1 MHARACINIDNILS
15 AWSGAGQP
23 ARARET
29 SARAYAYARR
39 GAPPGWHRADR
50 AAVNHAHAVV
60 DARERRIDRLR
71 CIRMAPFTVD
81 DGFRLAAVEDPQVS
95 PDGRAAL
102 YVVNTPDL
110 AGNGSVST
118 IHLVKMDD
126 SGAKNPS
133 GGATV
138 EGPASRQ
145 LTLGPGDGAPRW
157 SPDGHT
163 ISFTRRGTIYT
174 MDLNG
179 GEPVQLSPIRLGDA
193 MWALNNYA
201 WSPDG
206 KWIALV
212 SRGTDGRTYHPTISM
227 GPAEDDMFV
236 ADRIFYKWNKGY
248 NPGMQ
253 RDGSYT
259 ATHIF
264 VVSTAGSGDAGEP
277 IQLTDGEQDDHSL
290 TWSPDSSEIA
300 FVSNRTGDWSNNGN
314 NDLFATDLRGAV
326 RRITSCKEFCF
337 TPCWSPNGE
346 HIAFS
351 IQRPSSKDSPAA
363 DHHVGVVPASGGVA
377 IDLTASLDRR
387 VQYGSAVPL
396 QWTDDSGAILFP
408 AADHGM
414 RHIYA
419 IGLTP
424 GSVVEQL
431 TVGRRQITHFSAG
444 ASTLLC
450 AMKDE
455 HAPAELIR
463 FKMASADSSGSPS
476 ALEVGAIT
484 AVNAEVLVEVETA
497 TAEQFTFTTWDGQT
511 LEGWFMRPV
520 GWLKGKRYP
529 AILNVHG
536 GPHGTSGWIIA
547 AIATCAV
554 P

>member
-1 MHARACINIDNILS
+1 
-15 AWSGAGQP
+15 
-23 ARARET
+23 
-29 SARAYAYARR
+29 
-39 GAPPGWHRADR
+39 
-50 AAVNHAHAVV
+50 
-60 DARERRIDRLR
+60 
-71 CIRMAPFTVD
+71 MAPFTVD
-81 DGFRLAAVEDPQVS
+81 DGFRLAAAEDPCVS
-95 PDGRAAL
+95 PDGRTAL

-118 IHLVKMDD
+118 IHLVKLDD
-126 SGAKNPS
+126 DDASD
-133 GGATV
+133 GATKA
-138 EGPASRQ
+138 GAASRQ

-163 ISFTRRGTIYT
+163 ISFTRGGTIYT

-179 GEPVQLSPIRLGDA
+179 GEAVQLSPIKLGDA

-212 SRGTDGRTYHPTISM
+212 SRGMDGRTYQPTVSM

-259 ATHIF
+259 ATHVFI
-264 VVSTAGSGDAGEP
+264 VRTTGSGDAGDP

-314 NDLFATDLRGAV
+314 NDLFATDLRGTV
-326 RRITSCKEFCF
+326 RRITSCEEFCF
-337 TPCWSPNGE
+337 TPCWSPDGV

-377 IDLTASLDRR
+377 IDLTTGLDRR
-387 VQYGSAVPL
+387 IQYGGAMPL
-396 QWTDDSGAILFP
+396 QWTSDSGAILFP
-408 AADHGM
+408 AADQGM
-414 RHIYA
+414 RHVHA
-419 IGLTP
+419 VGPTP
-424 GSVVEQL
+424 GSGAKQL

-444 ASTLLC
+444 SSTLLC
-450 AMKDE
+450 SMKDE

-463 FKMASADSSGSPS
+463 FRMPSADSSGSQS
-476 ALEVGAIT
+476 AIEVGAIT
-484 AVNAEVLVEVETA
+484 AINAGVLAEVETA
-497 TAEQFTFTTWDGQT
+497 KAEQFTFTTWDGQI
-511 LEGWFMRPV
+511 LEGWVMRPV
-520 GWLKGKRYP
+520 GWVEGESYP

-536 GPHGTSGWIIA
+536 GPHGTSGWILAGTIQHA
-547 AIATCAV
+547 LFSKTRLAV
-554 P
+554 CCHRFISLCRRCCCMCGWTTVTTIQGCTVTYTTQCFNHSQVQVTL